1 VVRRLPLLWWAYDS
15 SMSSALGPRRGG
27 ERVGAPLD
35 RLVAR
40 RHELDAAQRA
50 LSESR
55 LLTLTGPGGV
65 GKTRLARELAYRVS
79 SKFSDGAWLVRLADL
94 SIGAGPDEVDSAL
107 VNALGISD
115 QSATGPREKLLSFL
129 ADRKLLVILDNCEHV
144 LPSVRDVVSV
154 LLGEAPHLRVIATS
168 REPLAVAGEALRP
181 VFPLSVPEAG
191 TPAEQLIADGSV
203 SLLIERARAV
213 DPDFQVTDD
222 NAEAVVELCRLL
234 EGIPLAIELAAVK
247 LRALSVEQVVQRF
260 GQRLTS
266 LSVPPTSG
274 PAVRHQSLR
283 SMVDWSYELCPH
295 DAQVLWR
302 RLSVIPGTFDLELA
316 ESVCAFGELDPEDV
330 IDSIERLVGQSILL
344 TGHAAG
350 VMRYRLLAPLR
361 EVAGEVAERA
371 GESAELQRRHRDA
384 MLERA
389 QQVASQWCGPEQD
402 LLIARMGLDHANYVA
417 ALQWSAATAGEEQ
430 VGLLLLAALRYH
442 WLSGGLLAEGRMR
455 TETTLAAVTEP
466 SAARAECLWV
476 ASWIAL
482 VQGDRHQAERW
493 LDELAVLAKQLEDP
507 RLDLHVQH
515 WTGLLA
521 MFSGDVDEA
530 VRRLGVAVDGHR
542 ARGDREMELTARYAL
557 TTALAV
563 GGHAEDA
570 LAMSY
575 ETVALCEENGE
586 QNARAYVEWAA
597 GVAHWT
603 LGHLDE
609 AERSARTV
617 LKTHR
622 MMADLIGVALT
633 TELLSWIAYD
643 RKQTA
648 HAEALSAAASHV
660 WRTLGTSLTAF
671 GPQLSRFAE
680 GHARGSD
687 EGRVAHRLRDL
698 DDVIDFVLGVGGDRG
713 RPGRTDVGTP
723 LTKRELQ
730 VAELIE
736 SGLSNR
742 EIAERLVISKRT
754 AEGHVERIL
763 AKLGFSSRAQVAV
776 WMARRAS

>member
-1 VVRRLPLLWWAYDS
+1 
-15 SMSSALGPRRGG
+15 MSSALGPRRGG

-129 ADRKLLVILDNCEHV
+129 ADRKLLVILDNCERV
-144 LPSVRDVVSV
+144 LAAVRDVLSV
-154 LLGEAPHLRVIATS
+154 LLGEAAHLRVIATS

-203 SLLIERARAV
+203 SLLLERARAV

-389 QQVASQWCGPEQD
+389 QQVAAQWWCPEQD

-417 ALQWSAATAGEEQ
+417 ALQWRAATAGEEQ
-430 VGLLLLAALRYH
+430 VGLLLLAVFRYH

-455 TETTLAAVTEP
+455 TESMLATVTAP
-466 SAARAECLWV
+466 SAARGECLWV

-482 VQGDRHQAERW
+482 IQGDRHQAGRW
-493 LDELAVLAKQLEDP
+493 LDELAVLAKQLDDP

-557 TTALAV
+557 TTALVV

-570 LAMSY
+570 LTVSG
-575 ETVALCEENGE
+575 ETVALCEQNGE

-609 AERSARTV
+609 AEQSARAV

-622 MMADLIGVALT
+622 TMADGIGVALT

-643 RKQTA
+643 RKQVA
-648 HAEALSAAASHV
+648 RAGALAAAAGHV
-660 WRTLGTSLTAF
+660 WRTLGTSIDAF
-671 GPQLSRFAE
+671 GPQLSRFAAE
-680 GHARGSD
+680 HAPPRRAGRSSD
-687 EGRVAHRLRDL
+687 DGRVAQRFRDL
-698 DDVIDFVLGVGGDRG
+698 DDVIG
-713 RPGRTDVGTP
+713 
-723 LTKRELQ
+723 
-730 VAELIE
+730 
-736 SGLSNR
+736 
-742 EIAERLVISKRT
+742 
-754 AEGHVERIL
+754 
-763 AKLGFSSRAQVAV
+763 
-776 WMARRAS
+776 

>member
-1 VVRRLPLLWWAYDS
+1 
-15 SMSSALGPRRGG
+15 MSSALGPRRGG

-79 SKFSDGAWLVRLADL
+79 SKFSDGAWLVRLAAL
-94 SIGAGPDEVDSAL
+94 SIGAGPAEVDAAL
-107 VNALGISD
+107 ISALGISD
-115 QSATGPREKLLSFL
+115 QSATGPREKLMSFL
-129 ADRKLLVILDNCEHV
+129 ADRKLLVILDNCERV
-144 LPSVRDVVSV
+144 LASVRDVVSV
-154 LLGEAPHLRVIATS
+154 LLRQAAHLRVIATS

-203 SLLIERARAV
+203 SLLIERAHAV
-213 DPDFQVTDD
+213 DPDFQISDD
-222 NAEAVVELCRLL
+222 NADAVVELCRLL
-234 EGIPLAIELAAVK
+234 EGVPLAIELAAGK
-247 LRALSVEQVVQRF
+247 LRALSVDQVVQRF
-260 GQRLTS
+260 GERLTS
-266 LSVPPTSG
+266 LTVAATPSP
-274 PAVRHQSLR
+274 VRHQSLR

-295 DAQVLWR
+295 NAQVLWR
-302 RLSVIPGTFDLELA
+302 RLSVFPGTFDLELA

-344 TGHAAG
+344 TGYAAG

-361 EVAGEVAERA
+361 EVAGELAEQA
-371 GESAELQRRHRDA
+371 GESADLQRRHRDT
-384 MLERA
+384 MLQRA
-389 QQVASQWCGPEQD
+389 QQIADQWCGPQQD

-417 ALQWSAATAGEEQ
+417 ALQWSAATQGEGQ
-430 VGLLLLAALRYH
+430 T
-442 WLSGGLLAEGRMR
+442 GGLLAEGRMR
-455 TETTLAAVTEP
+455 TETTLAAITEP

-482 VQGDRHQAERW
+482 LQGDRHQAQHW
-493 LDELAVLAKQLEDP
+493 LDELAVLAKQLENP
-507 RLDLHVQH
+507 GLDLHVHH

-521 MFSGDVDEA
+521 MFSGDLDGA
-530 VRRLGVAVDGHR
+530 VRELQVADDGQR
-542 ARGDREMELTARYAL
+542 ARGDREMELTARYMLACAL
-557 TTALAV
+557 TL

-570 LAMSY
+570 LTISG
-575 ETVALCEENGE
+575 ETVALCEQNGE
-586 QNARAYVEWAA
+586 QNARAYAQWAA

-622 MMADLIGVALT
+622 MMADGIGVALT

-643 RKQTA
+643 RKQVA
-648 HAEALSAAASHV
+648 RAETLAAAAGHV
-660 WRTLGTSLTAF
+660 WRTLGTSIDAF
-671 GPQLSRFAE
+671 GPQLSRFAA
-680 GHARGSD
+680 GHAPHRRTGRAPD
-687 EGRVAHRLRDL
+687 DGRVGQRFRDL
-698 DDVIDFVLGVGGDRG
+698 DDVIGFVLGVGDDRG
-713 RPGRTDVGTP
+713 KAGYADADAL
-723 LTKRELQ
+723 LTKRELE

-736 SGLSNR
+736 NGLSNR
-742 EIAERLVISKRT
+742 EIAERLFISKRT
-754 AEGHVERIL
+754 ADGHVERIL
-763 AKLGFSSRAQVAV
+763 AKLGFSSRAQVAA

>member
-1 VVRRLPLLWWAYDS
+1 
-15 SMSSALGPRRGG
+15 MSSALGPRRGG

-40 RHELDAAQRA
+40 RHELHAAQRA
-50 LSESR
+50 MSESR

-65 GKTRLARELAYRVS
+65 GKTSLGRELAYRVS

-115 QSATGPREKLLSFL
+115 QSATGPREKFLSFL

-144 LPSVRDVVSV
+144 LASVRDVVSV
-154 LLGEAPHLRVIATS
+154 LLGEAAHLRVIATS
-168 REPLAVAGEALRP
+168 REPLAVAGEARRP
-181 VFPLSVPEAG
+181 VLPLSVPKPG
-191 TPAEQLIADGSV
+191 TPADQLIADGSV
-203 SLLIERARAV
+203 SLLIERAHAV
-213 DPDFQVTDD
+213 DPDFQITDD

-247 LRALSVEQVVQRF
+247 LRALSVEQVVQRV
-260 GQRLTS
+260 GHRLTA
-266 LSVPPTSG
+266 LTA
-274 PAVRHQSLR
+274 PASASAARHQSLR

-316 ESVCAFGELDPEDV
+316 ESVCAFGVLDPEDV

-350 VMRYRLLAPLR
+350 VMRYRLLGPLR
-361 EVAGEVAERA
+361 EVAGELAEQA
-371 GESAELQRRHRDA
+371 GESADLQRRHRDA

-389 QQVASQWCGPEQD
+389 QQVSSQWCGPEQD

-455 TETTLAAVTEP
+455 TESILAAVTEP

-482 VQGDRHQAERW
+482 LQGDRRQAERW
-493 LDELAVLAKQLEDP
+493 LKELAVLAKQLDDH
-507 RLDLHVQH
+507 RLNLHVQH
-515 WTGLLA
+515 WTALLA
-521 MFSGDVDEA
+521 MFTGDLDGA
-530 VRRLGVAVDGHR
+530 VRELQVAADGHR
-542 ARGDREMELTARYAL
+542 ARGNREMELTARYMLACAL
-557 TTALAV
+557 TL

-570 LAMSY
+570 LTISG
-575 ETVALCEENGE
+575 ETVALCEQNGE
-586 QNARAYVEWAA
+586 QNARAYAQWAA

-622 MMADLIGVALT
+622 MMADGIGVALT

-643 RKQTA
+643 RKQVA
-648 HAEALSAAASHV
+648 RAETLAAAAGHV
-660 WRTLGTSLTAF
+660 WGTLGTSIDAF
-671 GPQLSRFAE
+671 GPQLSRFAA
-680 GHARGSD
+680 GHAPPRRAGRSSD
-687 EGRVAHRLRDL
+687 DGRVAQRFRDL
-698 DDVIDFVLGVGGDRG
+698 DDVIGFVLGVGDDRG
-713 RPGRTDVGTP
+713 KAGYTDADAL
-723 LTKRELQ
+723 LTKRELE

-736 SGLSNR
+736 NGLSNR
-742 EIAERLVISKRT
+742 EIAERLFISKRT
-754 AEGHVERIL
+754 ADGHVERIL
-763 AKLGFSSRAQVAV
+763 AKLGFSSRAQVAA

>member
-1 VVRRLPLLWWAYDS
+1 
-15 SMSSALGPRRGG
+15 MSGALGPRRGG
-27 ERVGAPLD
+27 ERVGPPLD

-40 RHELDAAQRA
+40 RHDLDSA
-50 LSESR
+50 LRTLSQSR

-65 GKTRLARELAYRVS
+65 GKTRLAVELAYRATNR
-79 SKFSDGAWLVRLADL
+79 FPDGAWLVRLADL
-94 SIGAGPDEVDSAL
+94 SIEAGVHEVEAA
-107 VNALGISD
+107 VVGALGIGD

-129 ADRKLLVILDNCEHV
+129 CDRKLLLVLDNCEHV
-144 LPSVRDVVSV
+144 LASVRDVVSV
-154 LLGEAPHLRVIATS
+154 LLREAAHLRVLATS

-181 VFPLSVPEAG
+181 VFPLTVPEPG
-191 TPAEQLIADGSV
+191 TAAEQLIADGSV

-213 DPDFQVTDD
+213 DPDFQITDD

-247 LRALSVEQVVQRF
+247 LRALSVDQVVQRF

-316 ESVCAFGELDPEDV
+316 ESVCAFGELNPEDV

-361 EVAGEVAERA
+361 EVASELAEQA
-371 GESAELQRRHRDA
+371 GESADLQRRHRDA
-384 MLERA
+384 MLDRA
-389 QQVASQWCGPEQD
+389 QQVASLWCGPEQD

-455 TETTLAAVTEP
+455 TESMLVAVTEP

-482 VQGDRHQAERW
+482 LQGDRRQAQRW
-493 LDELAVLAKQLEDP
+493 LDELAVLAKQLGDP
-507 RLDLHVQH
+507 RLDLHVHH

-521 MFSGDVDEA
+521 MFTGDVDEA
-530 VRRLGVAVDGHR
+530 VRRLGVAIEGRR
-542 ARGDREMELTARYAL
+542 ARGDREMELTARYMLAC
-557 TTALAV
+557 ALAI
-563 GGHAEDA
+563 GGHAEEA
-570 LAMSY
+570 LATST

-586 QNARAYVEWAA
+586 QNARAYAQWAA
-597 GVAHWT
+597 GIAHWM
-603 LGHLDE
+603 LGHLDD

-617 LKTHR
+617 LKTDR
-622 MMADLIGVALT
+622 MMADGIGVALT
-633 TELLSWIAYD
+633 TDLLSWIESD
-643 RKQTA
+643 RKQMA
-648 HAEALSAAASHV
+648 RAQALSAAAGHV
-660 WRTLGTSLTAF
+660 WRTLGTSIDAF
-671 GPQLSRFAE
+671 GPQLSRFAA
-680 GHARGSD
+680 GHKLPRSADRRPDDRHIS
-687 EGRVAHRLRDL
+687 HRFGDL
-698 DDVIDFVLGVGGDRG
+698 DDVIDFVLGVADDR
-713 RPGRTDVGTP
+713 RRAGRTDVGTP
-723 LTKRELQ
+723 LSKRELE

-754 AEGHVERIL
+754 ADGHVERIL
-763 AKLGFSSRAQVAV
+763 AKLGFSSRAQVAA

>member
-1 VVRRLPLLWWAYDS
+1 
-15 SMSSALGPRRGG
+15 MSSALGPRRGG

-94 SIGAGPDEVDSAL
+94 SIGAGPDEVDSVL

-144 LPSVRDVVSV
+144 LASVRDVVSV
-154 LLGEAPHLRVIATS
+154 LLREAAHLRVIGRS

-213 DPDFQVTDD
+213 DPDFQITDD

-361 EVAGEVAERA
+361 EVAGELAEHA
-371 GESAELQRRHRDA
+371 GESADLQRRHRDA

-389 QQVASQWCGPEQD
+389 QQVTREWCGPQQD

-417 ALQWSAATAGEEQ
+417 ALQWSAATEGEEQ
-430 VGLLLLAALRYH
+430 TGLLLLATLRYH

-521 MFSGDVDEA
+521 MFSGDLDGA
-530 VRRLGVAVDGHR
+530 VRGLRSAVAGDR
-542 ARGDREMELTARYAL
+542 ARG
-557 TTALAV
+557 
-563 GGHAEDA
+563 G
-570 LAMSY
+570 
-575 ETVALCEENGE
+575 
-586 QNARAYVEWAA
+586 
-597 GVAHWT
+597 
-603 LGHLDE
+603 
-609 AERSARTV
+609 
-617 LKTHR
+617 
-622 MMADLIGVALT
+622 
-633 TELLSWIAYD
+633 
-643 RKQTA
+643 
-648 HAEALSAAASHV
+648 
-660 WRTLGTSLTAF
+660 
-671 GPQLSRFAE
+671 
-680 GHARGSD
+680 
-687 EGRVAHRLRDL
+687 
-698 DDVIDFVLGVGGDRG
+698 
-713 RPGRTDVGTP
+713 
-723 LTKRELQ
+723 
-730 VAELIE
+730 
-736 SGLSNR
+736 
-742 EIAERLVISKRT
+742 
-754 AEGHVERIL
+754 
-763 AKLGFSSRAQVAV
+763 
-776 WMARRAS
+776 

>member
-1 VVRRLPLLWWAYDS
+1 
-15 SMSSALGPRRGG
+15 MSGALGPRRGG

-40 RHELDAAQRA
+40 RHDLDAAQRA

-55 LLTLTGPGGV
+55 LLTFTGPGGV
-65 GKTRLARELAYRVS
+65 GKSRLALELAYRAS
-79 SKFSDGAWLVRLADL
+79 SKFPDGAWLVRLADPG
-94 SIGAGPDEVDSAL
+94 IRAGPAEVDAAL
-107 VNALGISD
+107 ISALGISD

-129 ADRKLLVILDNCEHV
+129 ADRKLLVVLDNCEHV
-144 LPSVRDVVSV
+144 LASVRAVVPV
-154 LLGEAPHLRVIATS
+154 LLHAAPHLRVIATS
-168 REPLAVAGEALRP
+168 REPLAVAGELLRP
-181 VFPLSVPEAG
+181 VLPLGVPEPG

-203 SLLIERARAV
+203 SLLVERARAV
-213 DPDFQVTDD
+213 DPDFQVSDD
-222 NAEAVVELCRLL
+222 NADAVVELCGLL
-234 EGIPLAIELAAVK
+234 EGVPLAIELAAVK

-266 LSVPPTSG
+266 LTA
-274 PAVRHQSLR
+274 PARVSATRHQSLR

-295 DAQVLWR
+295 NAQVLWR

-361 EVAGEVAERA
+361 EVAGELAEQA

-389 QQVASQWCGPEQD
+389 QQVSSQWCGPEQD

-417 ALQWSAATAGEEQ
+417 ALQWSAATQGEAQ
-430 VGLLLLAALRYH
+430 TGLLLLATLRYH

-455 TETTLAAVTEP
+455 TETTLAAITEP

-482 VQGDRHQAERW
+482 LQGDGHQAQHW
-493 LDELAVLAKQLEDP
+493 LDELAVLAKQLENP
-507 RLDLHVQH
+507 GLELHVQH

-521 MFSGDVDEA
+521 MFSGDVDGA
-530 VRRLGVAVDGHR
+530 VRELRSAADGQR
-542 ARGDREMELTARYAL
+542 ARGDREMELTARYMLACAL
-557 TTALAV
+557 TL

-570 LAMSY
+570 LTISG
-575 ETVALCEENGE
+575 ETVALCEQNGE
-586 QNARAYVEWAA
+586 QNARAYAQWAA

-622 MMADLIGVALT
+622 MMADGIGVALT

-643 RKQTA
+643 RKQVA
-648 HAEALSAAASHV
+648 RAETLAAAAGHV
-660 WRTLGTSLTAF
+660 WRTLGTSIDAF
-671 GPQLSRFAE
+671 GPQLSRFAA
-680 GHARGSD
+680 GHAPHRRTGRAPD
-687 EGRVAHRLRDL
+687 DGRVGQRFRDL
-698 DDVIDFVLGVGGDRG
+698 DDVIGFVLGVGDDRG
-713 RPGRTDVGTP
+713 KAGYADADAL
-723 LTKRELQ
+723 LTKRELE

-736 SGLSNR
+736 NGLSNR
-742 EIAERLVISKRT
+742 EIAERLFISKRT
-754 AEGHVERIL
+754 ADGHVERIL
-763 AKLGFSSRAQVAV
+763 AKLGFSSRAQVAA

>member
-1 VVRRLPLLWWAYDS
+1 
-15 SMSSALGPRRGG
+15 MSSALGPRRGG

-144 LPSVRDVVSV
+144 LASVRDVVSV
-154 LLGEAPHLRVIATS
+154 LLGEAAHLRVIATS

-191 TPAEQLIADGSV
+191 TAAEQLIADGSV

-213 DPDFQVTDD
+213 DPDFHITDD

-260 GQRLTS
+260 GQRLTA

-316 ESVCAFGELDPEDV
+316 ESVCAFGELNPEDV

-361 EVAGEVAERA
+361 EVASELADQA
-371 GESAELQRRHRDA
+371 GESADLQRRHRDA
-384 MLERA
+384 MLDRA
-389 QQVASQWCGPEQD
+389 QQVASLWCGPEQD

-417 ALQWSAATAGEEQ
+417 ALQWSAATQGEGQ
-430 VGLLLLAALRYH
+430 TGLLLLATLRYH

-482 VQGDRHQAERW
+482 VQGDRRQAERW
-493 LDELAVLAKQLEDP
+493 LDELAVLAKQLKDP

-521 MFSGDVDEA
+521 MFSGDVDGA
-530 VRRLGVAVDGHR
+530 VRGLRSAVDGHR
-542 ARGDREMELTARYAL
+542 ARGD
-557 TTALAV
+557 
-563 GGHAEDA
+563 
-570 LAMSY
+570 
-575 ETVALCEENGE
+575 
-586 QNARAYVEWAA
+586 
-597 GVAHWT
+597 
-603 LGHLDE
+603 
-609 AERSARTV
+609 
-617 LKTHR
+617 
-622 MMADLIGVALT
+622 
-633 TELLSWIAYD
+633 
-643 RKQTA
+643 
-648 HAEALSAAASHV
+648 
-660 WRTLGTSLTAF
+660 
-671 GPQLSRFAE
+671 
-680 GHARGSD
+680 
-687 EGRVAHRLRDL
+687 
-698 DDVIDFVLGVGGDRG
+698 
-713 RPGRTDVGTP
+713 
-723 LTKRELQ
+723 
-730 VAELIE
+730 
-736 SGLSNR
+736 
-742 EIAERLVISKRT
+742 
-754 AEGHVERIL
+754 
-763 AKLGFSSRAQVAV
+763 
-776 WMARRAS
+776 

>member
-1 VVRRLPLLWWAYDS
+1 
-15 SMSSALGPRRGG
+15 MSGALGPRRGG
-27 ERVGAPLD
+27 ERVGPPLD

-40 RHELDAAQRA
+40 RHDLDSA
-50 LSESR
+50 LRTLSQSR

-65 GKTRLARELAYRVS
+65 GKTRLAVELAYRATNR
-79 SKFSDGAWLVRLADL
+79 FPDGAWLVRLADL
-94 SIGAGPDEVDSAL
+94 SIEAGVHEVEAA
-107 VNALGISD
+107 VVGALGIGD

-129 ADRKLLVILDNCEHV
+129 CDRKLLLVLDNCEHV
-144 LPSVRDVVSV
+144 LASVRDVVSV
-154 LLGEAPHLRVIATS
+154 LLREAAHLRVLATS

-181 VFPLSVPEAG
+181 VFPLTVPEPG
-191 TPAEQLIADGSV
+191 TAAEQLIADGSV

-213 DPDFQVTDD
+213 DPDFQITDD

-247 LRALSVEQVVQRF
+247 LRALSVDQVVQRF

-283 SMVDWSYELCPH
+283 SIVDWSYELCPH

-316 ESVCAFGELDPEDV
+316 ESVCAFGELNPEDV

-361 EVAGEVAERA
+361 EVASELAEQA
-371 GESAELQRRHRDA
+371 GESADLQRRHRDA
-384 MLERA
+384 MLDRA
-389 QQVASQWCGPEQD
+389 QQVASLWCGPEQD

-455 TETTLAAVTEP
+455 TESMLVAVTEP

-482 VQGDRHQAERW
+482 LQGDRRQAQRW
-493 LDELAVLAKQLEDP
+493 LDELAVLAKQLGDP
-507 RLDLHVQH
+507 RLDLHVHH

-521 MFSGDVDEA
+521 MFTGDVDEA
-530 VRRLGVAVDGHR
+530 VRRLGVAVEGRR
-542 ARGDREMELTARYAL
+542 ARGDREMELTARYMLAC
-557 TTALAV
+557 ALAI
-563 GGHAEDA
+563 GGHAEEA
-570 LAMSY
+570 LATST

-586 QNARAYVEWAA
+586 QNARAYAQWAA
-597 GVAHWT
+597 GIAHWM
-603 LGHLDE
+603 LGHLDD

-617 LKTHR
+617 LKTDR
-622 MMADLIGVALT
+622 MMADGIGVALT
-633 TELLSWIAYD
+633 TDLLSWIESD
-643 RKQTA
+643 RKQMA
-648 HAEALSAAASHV
+648 RAQALSAAAGHV
-660 WRTLGTSLTAF
+660 WRTLGTSIDAF
-671 GPQLSRFAE
+671 GPQLSRFAA
-680 GHARGSD
+680 GHKLPRSADRRPDDRHIS
-687 EGRVAHRLRDL
+687 HRFGDL
-698 DDVIDFVLGVGGDRG
+698 DDVIDFVLGVADDR
-713 RPGRTDVGTP
+713 RRAGRTDVGTP
-723 LTKRELQ
+723 LSKRELE

-754 AEGHVERIL
+754 ADGHVERIL
-763 AKLGFSSRAQVAV
+763 AKLGFSSRAQVAA

>member
-1 VVRRLPLLWWAYDS
+1 
-15 SMSSALGPRRGG
+15 MSSALGPRRGG

-144 LPSVRDVVSV
+144 LASVRDVVSV
-154 LLGEAPHLRVIATS
+154 LLGEAAHLRVIATS

-213 DPDFQVTDD
+213 DPDFQITDD

-247 LRALSVEQVVQRF
+247 LRALNVEQVVQRF

-302 RLSVIPGTFDLELA
+302 RLSVIPGAFDLELDG
-316 ESVCAFGELDPEDV
+316 SVCAFGELNPEDV

-389 QQVASQWCGPEQD
+389 QQVAAQWWCPEQD

-417 ALQWSAATAGEEQ
+417 ALQWSAATEGEEQ
-430 VGLLLLAALRYH
+430 TGLLLLATDRYH

-482 VQGDRHQAERW
+482 VQGDRRQAERW

-521 MFSGDVDEA
+521 MFSGDVDGA
-530 VRRLGVAVDGHR
+530 VRGLRSAVDGHR

-557 TTALAV
+557 ATALVV

-570 LAMSY
+570 LTVSG
-575 ETVALCEENGE
+575 ETVALCEQNGE

-609 AERSARTV
+609 AEQSARAV

-643 RKQTA
+643 RKQVA
-648 HAEALSAAASHV
+648 RAETLAAAARHA
-660 WRTLGTSLTAF
+660 WRTLGTSIDAF
-671 GPQLSRFAE
+671 GPQLSRFAA
-680 GHARGSD
+680 GHAPPRRAGRSSD
-687 EGRVAHRLRDL
+687 DGRVAQRFRDL
-698 DDVIDFVLGVGGDRG
+698 DDVIG
-713 RPGRTDVGTP
+713 
-723 LTKRELQ
+723 
-730 VAELIE
+730 
-736 SGLSNR
+736 
-742 EIAERLVISKRT
+742 
-754 AEGHVERIL
+754 
-763 AKLGFSSRAQVAV
+763 
-776 WMARRAS
+776 

>member
-1 VVRRLPLLWWAYDS
+1 
-15 SMSSALGPRRGG
+15 MSGALGPRRGG
-27 ERVGAPLD
+27 ERVGPPLD

-40 RHELDAAQRA
+40 RHDLDSA
-50 LSESR
+50 LRTLSQSR

-65 GKTRLARELAYRVS
+65 GKTRLAVELAYRATNR
-79 SKFSDGAWLVRLADL
+79 FPDGAWLVRLADL
-94 SIGAGPDEVDSAL
+94 SIEAGVHEVEAA
-107 VNALGISD
+107 VVGALGIGD

-129 ADRKLLVILDNCEHV
+129 CDRKLLLVLDNCEHV
-144 LPSVRDVVSV
+144 LASVRDVVSV
-154 LLGEAPHLRVIATS
+154 LLREAAHLRVLATS

-181 VFPLSVPEAG
+181 VFPLTVPEPG
-191 TPAEQLIADGSV
+191 TAAEQLIADGSV

-213 DPDFQVTDD
+213 DPDFQITDD

-247 LRALSVEQVVQRF
+247 LRALSVDQVVQRF

-316 ESVCAFGELDPEDV
+316 ESVCAFGELNPEDV

-361 EVAGEVAERA
+361 EVASELAEQA
-371 GESAELQRRHRDA
+371 GESADLQRRHRDA
-384 MLERA
+384 MLDRA
-389 QQVASQWCGPEQD
+389 QQVASLWCGPEQD

-455 TETTLAAVTEP
+455 TESMLVAVTEP

-482 VQGDRHQAERW
+482 LQGDRRQAQRW
-493 LDELAVLAKQLEDP
+493 LDELAVLAKQLGDP
-507 RLDLHVQH
+507 RLDLHVHH

-521 MFSGDVDEA
+521 MFTGDVDEA
-530 VRRLGVAVDGHR
+530 VRRLGVAVEGRR
-542 ARGDREMELTARYAL
+542 ARGDREMELTARYMLAC
-557 TTALAV
+557 ALAI
-563 GGHAEDA
+563 GGHAEEA
-570 LAMSY
+570 LATST

-586 QNARAYVEWAA
+586 QNARAYAQWAA
-597 GVAHWT
+597 GIAHWM
-603 LGHLDE
+603 LGHLDD

-617 LKTHR
+617 LKTDR
-622 MMADLIGVALT
+622 MMADGIGVALT
-633 TELLSWIAYD
+633 TDLLSWIESD
-643 RKQTA
+643 RKQMA
-648 HAEALSAAASHV
+648 RAQALSAAAGHV
-660 WRTLGTSLTAF
+660 WRTLGTSIDAF
-671 GPQLSRFAE
+671 GPQLSRFAA
-680 GHARGSD
+680 GHKLPRSADRRPDDRHIS
-687 EGRVAHRLRDL
+687 HRFGDL
-698 DDVIDFVLGVGGDRG
+698 DDVIDFVLGVADDR
-713 RPGRTDVGTP
+713 RRAGRTDVGTP
-723 LTKRELQ
+723 LSKRELE

-754 AEGHVERIL
+754 ADGHVERIL
-763 AKLGFSSRAQVAV
+763 AKLGFSSRAQVAA